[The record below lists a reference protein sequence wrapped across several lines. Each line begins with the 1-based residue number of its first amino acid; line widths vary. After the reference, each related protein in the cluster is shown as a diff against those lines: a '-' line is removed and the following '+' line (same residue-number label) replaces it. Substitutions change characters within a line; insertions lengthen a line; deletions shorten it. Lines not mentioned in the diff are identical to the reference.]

1 MQLTIRLNFHIV
13 KEFWI
18 CLIICSVLFFLKK
31 KQFSFSHN
39 YDKFYLLTSQD
50 LLGIIK
56 YITVDDN
63 AHKDVREFES
73 A

>member
-18 CLIICSVLFFLKK
+18 CLTICSVFVFFLK
-31 KQFSFSHN
+31 KQFSFLHN
-39 YDKFYLLTSQD
+39 YNKFYVLTSQD
-50 LLGIIK
+50 LLCIIK

-63 AHKDVREFES
+63 VHKDVRELES
-73 A
+73 S